1 MSRKPIKKF
10 WEKEAVRRRMLLMV
24 LIVSTTA
31 VASGYMANVLPH
43 MGRTGLE
50 IALIIFFAML
60 FAWISI
66 GFWTSF
72 IGFLILMRRYNRFTI
87 NWPSST
93 NAYRIE
99 KDARTAILL
108 PVYNES
114 VNRVIAGLRATYESL
129 ASTGQMA
136 SFDFF
141 ILSDST
147 NPDRWVEEEAAWAEL
162 CKQVDGFGRIY
173 YRHRRPNIKRKSG
186 NIADFCRRWGRSY
199 RYMVVLDADSI
210 MNGSTLV
217 RLVRLMEQNPDVG
230 ILQTAP
236 VAVGRDTLIA
246 RVQQFANHV
255 YGPMF
260 AAGLSYWQLGDAQYW
275 GHNAIIRIDPFM
287 QHCALPQ
294 LPGKPPLG
302 GHILSHD
309 FVEAALM
316 RRAGWE
322 VWLAYDLG
330 GSYEEAPPT
339 LLDGLTRDRR
349 WCQGNMQHMRLLLT
363 RGIFPA
369 HRALF
374 LNGAMSYISAILW
387 FFFLN
392 LSTIEALAQAILE
405 PKYFPA
411 HRTLFPHW
419 PVWNPGWALT
429 LLASTGFILF
439 LPKLLSFFFILFKQ
453 RQTKLYGGLI
463 RFSLSIGAEVVF
475 STFFAPIRMLFH
487 SKFVF
492 MILMGQKVGW
502 HAQPREDRGT
512 TWREAFRFHYG
523 GMLLALVWGF
533 IVYTINRS
541 FFWWLTPI
549 LIPLVLSAPLSV
561 WSGRAD
567 IGRLFRRYGLFL
579 IPEEIKPPPELQSM
593 MAYLSKID
601 KAGLSLG
608 IDKSEGFLRA
618 VVDPKINRLHLAIQR
633 QQRRVAPQ
641 IAAHRRQLVQRAVAE
656 GPDGLSDREKKEILI
671 DPTSLSSLHE
681 LVWESPEEIFSGR
694 WRVSTP

>member
-1 MSRKPIKKF
+1 
-10 WEKEAVRRRMLLMV
+10 
-24 LIVSTTA
+24 
-31 VASGYMANVLPH
+31 
-43 MGRTGLE
+43 
-50 IALIIFFAML
+50 
-60 FAWISI
+60 
-66 GFWTSF
+66 
-72 IGFLILMRRYNRFTI
+72 
-87 NWPSST
+87 
-93 NAYRIE
+93 
-99 KDARTAILL
+99 
-108 PVYNES
+108 
-114 VNRVIAGLRATYESL
+114 
-129 ASTGQMA
+129 
-136 SFDFF
+136 
-141 ILSDST
+141 
-147 NPDRWVEEEAAWAEL
+147 
-162 CKQVDGFGRIY
+162 
-173 YRHRRPNIKRKSG
+173 
-186 NIADFCRRWGRSY
+186 
-199 RYMVVLDADSI
+199 
-210 MNGSTLV
+210 
-217 RLVRLMEQNPDVG
+217 MEQNPDVG

-453 RQTKLYGGLI
+453 RQAKLYGGLI

-475 STFFAPIRMLFH
+475 STLFAPIRMLFH

-567 IGRLFRRYGLFL
+567 IGRMFRKYGLFL

-593 MAYLSKID
+593 RAYMSKID
-601 KAGLSLG
+601 TAGLSLG

-641 IAAHRRQLVQRAVAE
+641 IAARRRQLVQRAVAE

>member
-1 MSRKPIKKF
+1 MNRKPIKKF
-10 WEKEAVRRRMLLMV
+10 WEKEAKRRRILLLV
-24 LIVSTTA
+24 LILSTTA

-50 IALIIFFAML
+50 VTLVIFFALL

-87 NWPSST
+87 NRPS
-93 NAYRIE
+93 AADGIE
-99 KDARTAILL
+99 IDKDTRTAILM
-108 PVYNES
+108 PIYNES
-114 VNRVIAGLRATYESL
+114 VKRVMAGLRATYDSL
-129 ASTGQMA
+129 AATGQLA

-141 ILSDST
+141 VLSDST
-147 NPDRWVEEEAAWAEL
+147 DPDRWVEEEAAWADL
-162 CKQVDGFGRIY
+162 GRDVDGFGRIF

-186 NIADFCRRWGRSY
+186 NIADFCRRWGRGY
-199 RYMVVLDADSI
+199 RYMIVFDADSV
-210 MNGSTLV
+210 MSGGTLE
-217 RLVRLMEQNPDVG
+217 RLVRLMEQNPDIG

-236 VAVGRDTLIA
+236 VAVGRETLIA

-260 AAGLSYWQLGDAQYW
+260 AAGLHYWQLGDAQYW
-275 GHNAIIRIDPFM
+275 GHNAIIRIGPFM

-322 VWLAYDLG
+322 VWLAYDLD

-349 WCQGNMQHMRLLLT
+349 WCQGNMQHLRLLLT

-387 FFFLN
+387 FLFLN
-392 LSTIEALAQAILE
+392 LSTFEALAQAIFE
-405 PKYFPA
+405 PQYFPA
-411 HRTLFPHW
+411 HPTLFPHW

-439 LPKLLSFFFILFKQ
+439 LPKLLSFLFIVLKQ
-453 RQTKLYGGLI
+453 RRARLYGGFFRLF
-463 RFSLSIGAEVVF
+463 FSLGAEVVF
-475 STFFAPIRMLFH
+475 STFFAPIRMWFH

-492 MILMGQKVGW
+492 MILLGQKVGW
-502 HAQPREDRGT
+502 NAQPREDRGT
-512 TWREAFRFHYG
+512 TWREALRFHYG
-523 GMLLALVWGF
+523 ATLLALVWGF
-533 IVYTINRS
+533 VVFTINRA

-549 LIPLVLSAPLSV
+549 LIPLVLAVPLSV
-561 WSGRAD
+561 WSGRAGV
-567 IGRLFRRYGLFL
+567 GRAFRKYGLFL
-579 IPEEIKPPPELQSM
+579 VPEETAPPSELI
-593 MAYLSKID
+593 ALKEYLSRD
-601 KAGLSLG
+601 NTSANTLG
-608 IDKSEGFLRA
+608 IEQKEGFIRA
-618 VVDPKINRLHLAIQR
+618 VVDPKVNRLHLAIQR
-633 QQRRVAPQ
+633 APRRVSPA
-641 IAAHRRQLVQRAVAE
+641 IAARRRRLVEKAVAA
-656 GPDGLSDREKKEILI
+656 GPFRLSDREKKELLI
-671 DPTSLSSLHE
+671 DPASLAQLHE
-681 LVWESPEEIFSGR
+681 RVWESPEKIFSGR
-694 WRVSTP
+694 WRVSP

>member
-1 MSRKPIKKF
+1 MNRKPIKKF
-10 WEKEAVRRRMLLMV
+10 WEKEAVRRRILLTV
-24 LIVSTTA
+24 LILSTTA
-31 VASGYMANVLPH
+31 VASGFMANVLPH

-50 IALIIFFAML
+50 IALVIFFAML

-66 GFWTSF
+66 GFWTSLV
-72 IGFLILMRRYNRFTI
+72 GFLILMRRYNRFTI
-87 NWPSST
+87 NWPSS
-93 NAYRIE
+93 
-99 KDARTAILL
+99 KDDDIQASVRTAILM

-114 VNRVIAGLRATYESL
+114 VKRVFAGLRATYASL
-129 ASTGQMA
+129 ASSGQLA
-136 SFDFF
+136 RFDFF
-141 ILSDST
+141 VLSDST

-162 CKQVDGFGRIY
+162 CREVDGFGKIY

-199 RYMVVLDADSI
+199 RYMVVFDADSV
-210 MNGSTLV
+210 MSGSTLA
-217 RLVRLMEQNPDVG
+217 RLLLLMEKNPDVG

-236 VAVGRDTLIA
+236 MAVGRDTLIA
-246 RVQQFANHV
+246 RVQQFANRV

-260 AAGLSYWQLGDAQYW
+260 AAGLHYWQLGDAQYW
-275 GHNAIIRIDPFM
+275 GHNAIIRIEPFM
-287 QHCALPQ
+287 KHCALPQ

-322 VWLAYDLG
+322 VWLAYELN

-349 WCQGNMQHMRLLLT
+349 WCQGNMQHLRLLLT

-387 FFFLN
+387 FMFLN
-392 LSTIEALAQAILE
+392 LSTVEALAQAILE

-411 HRTLFPHW
+411 QRTLFPHW

-429 LLASTGFILF
+429 LLASTGLILF
-439 LPKLLSFFFILFKQ
+439 LPKLLSYVFILFKQ
-453 RQTKLYGGLI
+453 RQVKSYGGFT
-463 RFSLSIGAEVVF
+463 RFTLSIGAEVIF

-492 MILMGQKVGW
+492 LILLGQKVGW

-512 TWREAFRFHYG
+512 TWGEAFRFHYG
-523 GMLLALVWGF
+523 GMLLALIWGA
-533 IVYTINRS
+533 IVFTINRS

-561 WSGRAD
+561 WSGRASL
-567 IGRLFRRYGLFL
+567 GRGFRSCGLFL
-579 IPEEIKPPPELQSM
+579 IPEEIAPPPELTSLK
-593 MAYLSKID
+593 AYLSKPD
-601 KAGLSLG
+601 SSKPSLG
-608 IDKSEGFLRA
+608 IAKSAGFVRA
-618 VVDPKINRLHLAIQR
+618 VVDPKVNRLHLAIQR
-633 QQRRVAPQ
+633 QQRRVAPK
-641 IAAHRRQLVQRAVAE
+641 IAARRRQLVQKAASG
-656 GPDGLSDREKKEILI
+656 GPDELSDSEKKELLI
-671 DPTSLSSLHE
+671 DPASLSRLHE
-681 LVWESPEEIFSGR
+681 QVWESPVEIFSGR
-694 WRVSTP
+694 WRISAP